1 MTRQEFIDDV
11 TSWSELIDFCYD
23 QDCDICED
31 IYSEEAKDDHFNN
44 DLVEMA
50 RNANDWEEL
59 LETLNDIPTGYDYYI
74 CNEYDEFRG
83 ADEDDFDSYKDDVL
97 EWMDDGE
104 YWDEYDEEEEPE
116 EYIDPEDEVP
126 VEKEDVSFAELF
138 TTCSSQVQKLESDK
152 IENAA
157 AAEQEEATAFD
168 ELCVS
173 VGITVTAEG
182 SN

>member
-83 ADEDDFDSYKDDVL
+83 QMTMILTHTKTMFSNGWMMENTGMNMTRKKNPKSILTQKMKCLLKKRMYHLLSCSLLAAVRFKNLKVIKLRMQPLLNKKKQLLSMNYAYRSVL
-97 EWMDDGE
+97 
-104 YWDEYDEEEEPE
+104 
-116 EYIDPEDEVP
+116 
-126 VEKEDVSFAELF
+126 
-138 TTCSSQVQKLESDK
+138 Q
-152 IENAA
+152 
-157 AAEQEEATAFD
+157 
-168 ELCVS
+168 
-173 VGITVTAEG
+173 
-182 SN
+182 

>member
-11 TSWSELIDFCYD
+11 TSWSELIEFCSYENLDYCNDVYD
-23 QDCDICED
+23 NESYNDEIDSELSERAEDDSWQD
-31 IYSEEAKDDHFNN
+31 
-44 DLVEMA
+44 V
-50 RNANDWEEL
+50 RDWL
-59 LETLNDIPTGYDYYI
+59 SSLPNGYDYYI
-74 CNEYDEFRG
+74 KDDYGDWYA
-83 ADEDDFDSYKDDVL
+83 ADDDDFDSRKDEVI
-97 EWMDDGE
+97 ECMDDGG

-152 IENAA
+152 IADA
-157 AAEQEEATAFD
+157 VATEQAEATAFD

-173 VGITVTAEG
+173 VGITVTVEG